1 MVATPL
7 QACLTQ
13 IKKKKKIK
21 KKLEWRAMMLPEVVP
36 MAQKEGRSG
45 EFTTSKQAFASPS
58 KATWFHPSLEA
69 SYIA

>member
-13 IKKKKKIK
+13 IKKKKKK
-21 KKLEWRAMMLPEVVP
+21 NLELRARMLPEVVP
-36 MAQKEGRSG
+36 MAQEEGRSG
-45 EFTTSKQAFASPS
+45 EFTASKQAFASPS

-69 SYIA
+69 SYIT